1 MSGEAV
7 PQKLLQNS
15 AGTLFGSTWQGLI
28 EYRKSDLELPP
39 AAGYASPNQAIYTVN
54 SELRPLPVGVPG
66 EILIGGASVAAGDGK
81 MDTTTEKFIKSFI
94 LRLNSN
100 FAAENWTTKRTGL
113 VEAAGGVLTNAVV
126 TSREQED
133 DQFLA
138 GYVAFSNA
146 PASAGSY
153 DSSAIV
159 VLSKLP
165 LDDHSELDRSAIN
178 QLPLYESTVV
188 SSTSQEVTPMEA
200 SLAEVWQGV
209 LPTSASL
216 TLTPRLDFFRV
227 GGTSLLIVI
236 LQRVV
241 KEHYKVALPV
251 TELVATKRLADMA
264 HLNEDKGALA

>member
-7 PQKLLQNS
+7 PQKLLQRFRALDCPSVQLLNLYSS
-15 AGTLFGSTWQGLI
+15 AGTLFDSTWQGLI

-39 AAGYASPNQAIYTVN
+39 AARYASPNQAIYTVN

-66 EILIGGASVAAGDGK
+66 EILIGERGYLQKDGALV
-81 MDTTTEKFIKSFI
+81 
-94 LRLNSN
+94 L
-100 FAAENWTTKRTGL
+100 KRTGL
-113 VEAAGGVLTNAVV
+113 VEAAGGVLTDAVV

-138 GYVAFSNA
+138 ASVAFSSLLPPGNDQEFLDNLQMRL
-146 PASAGSY
+146 PLP
-153 DSSAIV
+153 DHMIPSAIV
-159 VLSKLP
+159 
-165 LDDHSELDRSAIN
+165 
-178 QLPLYESTVV
+178 LPLYESTVV

-216 TLTPRLDFFRV
+216 TLTPRLDFFRA

-236 LQRVV
+236 LQRAV

-264 HLNEDKGALA
+264 HLIEDKGALA